1 MDYSFV
7 AFSAFSTIAIL
18 GALLVVLKRNP
29 VASAF
34 ALITVF
40 FAFAGLFALMSA
52 HLIAAL
58 QILVYTGAIMVLFV
72 FVIMLLSQDTP
83 VRDFQA
89 TGSLYKGVAG
99 AVSLAVTWLL
109 VRVVLKAAAPAM
121 PGPFSDEKIREAGG
135 NVKVISEML
144 FSDHLFH
151 FELTSFLLL
160 GAIVCTIAL
169 AKRKV
174 LARHSKPHGGVA
186 Q

>member
-1 MDYSFV
+1 MDYSFL

-72 FVIMLLSQDTP
+72 FVIMLLSQDSP

-89 TGSLYKGVAG
+89 TGSLYKSVAA
-99 AVSLAVTWLL
+99 AVCLAVTYLL
-109 VRVVLKAAAPAM
+109 VRVVLKAAASPVI
-121 PGPFSDEKIREAGG
+121 PGPFGDDQIREAGG

-169 AKRKV
+169 AKRKTPT
-174 LARHSKPHGGVA
+174 HSSKPHGGRL
-186 Q
+186 